1 MKTRKLSEGLEVSD
15 LGYGAMSLS
24 HGYGEATDRKDAVK
38 ILRQALDCGYTYFDT
53 AEVYGPYINEEIVG
67 EALKP
72 FRDEVVISTKFGI
85 SFSEYTHGDI
95 IPDARPEKIRQAV
108 EGSLKRLQTE
118 TIDLY
123 FQHRID
129 PKVEPEVVAEVMG
142 ELIKEGKIRHWGVS
156 VAPEEYIRRAHKVT
170 PISAVQDRYS
180 MMARG
185 IEKLFPTLEEL
196 GIGFVAYSPLANGLL
211 SGAYEKA
218 TNKQFEAVVDYR
230 SRMPQFTP
238 EAMKK
243 NEELMAF
250 LQKTAEEH
258 SATMSQ
264 LSLAW
269 MLGKHSWLTAIPS
282 SRKLERIVENAGGA
296 VVKLSAEEIRA
307 IDEALDKLPKSDI
320 FGVKN
325 N

>member
-53 AEVYGPYINEEIVG
+53 AEVYGPYVNEEIVG

-95 IPDARPEKIRQAV
+95 IPDARPEKIRQSV

-185 IEKLFPTLEEL
+185 IEKL
-196 GIGFVAYSPLANGLL
+196 AYSPLANGLL

-243 NEELMAF
+243 NEELIAF

-296 VVKLSAEEIRA
+296 VVKLSAEEIKA

>member
-53 AEVYGPYINEEIVG
+53 AEVYGPYINEELFG

-95 IPDARPEKIRQAV
+95 IPDARPEKIRQSV

-156 VAPEEYIRRAHKVT
+156 VAPEDYIRRAHKVT
-170 PISAVQDRYS
+170 PISAVQGRYS
-180 MMARG
+180 MMAR
-185 IEKLFPTLEEL
+185 

-218 TNKQFEAVVDYR
+218 TNKNFEAVVDYR
-230 SRMPQFTP
+230 SRMPQFMP

-296 VVKLSAEEIRA
+296 VVKLSAEEIKA